1 VSSGV
6 KALII
11 VLALAIAALAL
22 ASLSTEITQKPFGE
36 QQVQTIGGF
45 GTVEALPTTREQ
57 QSFTMNFYGNALVV
71 TGFATVYAEPNRVYL
86 ELAIETDEPYKNATE
101 AYSEVILKAQKIID
115 ELKKEECV
123 VSIKTEYVNLHPIF
137 DYVSGMRI
145 LKGYTA
151 SYSFQV
157 EISDL
162 SRAGEI
168 ASKAVAL
175 GVNRLYGLF
184 FGLSE
189 DKRKSIEKEAI
200 GKAVDDAKAK
210 AEKLAESLGVK
221 ITGIRDVVLG
231 TPTTTPYYPAKYY
244 GVPLAAVTE
253 VPSPM
258 PIETGKGVAVSVTV
272 TVVYEISE
280 E

>member
-1 VSSGV
+1 MSSGI

-11 VLALAIAALAL
+11 VLALVIAALTL
-22 ASLSTEITQKPFGE
+22 ASLSMKIGQQPSGE

-45 GTVEALPTTREQ
+45 GTIEALSTTKEQ
-57 QSFTMNFYGNALVV
+57 QSFMMNFDGKTLAV
-71 TGFATVYAEPNRVYL
+71 TGFAIVYAEPDRVYL
-86 ELAIETDEPYKNATE
+86 RLAIETDEPYKNATE
-101 AYSEVILKAQKIID
+101 AYSEVILKAQKIIN
-115 ELKKEECV
+115 ELKKEEGV
-123 VSIKTEYVNLHPIF
+123 VSIKTEYVNLYPMF
-137 DYVSGMRI
+137 DYVGGEKV

-151 SYSFQV
+151 SYAFQV

-168 ASKAVAL
+168 ASKAVTL
-175 GVNRLYGLF
+175 GINRLYGLS

-221 ITGIRDVVLG
+221 IVGVRNVILG
-231 TPTTTPYYPAKYY
+231 TPTTTPYYPVKYY
-244 GVPLAAVTE
+244 GVTLAVAE
-253 VPSPM
+253 VAPPM
-258 PIETGKGVAVSVTV
+258 PIETGKGVAVSATV